1 MTQLVSDLELAVA
14 PLVQS
19 AGATLYACQ
28 LTHED
33 GVPSIVVMIEQEGG
47 VTIKTCADLNRTI
60 KLVLE
65 VDYAQL
71 LEQYQLVVCSPGIE
85 RPLLT
90 AAHYEKAVGAD
101 LLLTLKKAQ
110 NSIKRFEARLKK
122 IDDNQITLVS
132 DLLGELHF
140 SLNDVAKANILWKK
154 GAKNE

>member
-71 LEQYQLVVCSPGIE
+71 LEQYQLVVSSPGIE

-90 AAHYEKAVGAD
+90 AAHYEKAVGSD
-101 LLLTLKKAQ
+101 ILLTLKKAQ
-110 NSIKRFEARLKK
+110 NSIKRFEARLEK
-122 IDDNQITLVS
+122 IDGNQITLVS